1 VSTNFL
7 YNLTSPQPGINVLN
21 IEYLD
26 FTNQAYIQTV
36 SFQKFLLG
44 LGVENK
50 NLKLTSE
57 TISNTTPILQKNNYW
72 SVFESIKYDSF
83 DNKYFPKKGWAFST
97 NINTYLSS
105 SNFKNQF
112 EPFSIAKSEF
122 SVVKSFLKKTTVEF
136 QVDAGLKF
144 GKGSEPVLDFAL
156 GGFGFS
162 PINNIRSFYGYDFLS
177 ILGNSFFRTAFTF
190 DYEFYKKNH
199 INFSGNFAQVS
210 NELFETTDWIS
221 KPKYSGYA
229 LGYGLETII
238 GPAEIKYTWSPE
250 LNKGYTLFSIGFC
263 F

>member
-1 VSTNFL
+1 M
-7 YNLTSPQPGINVLN
+7 
-21 IEYLD
+21 
-26 FTNQAYIQTV
+26 
-36 SFQKFLLG
+36 
-44 LGVENK
+44 
-50 NLKLTSE
+50 
-57 TISNTTPILQKNNYW
+57 
-72 SVFESIKYDSF
+72 
-83 DNKYFPKKGWAFST
+83 
-97 NINTYLSS
+97 
-105 SNFKNQF
+105 
-112 EPFSIAKSEF
+112 
-122 SVVKSFLKKTTVEF
+122 
-136 QVDAGLKF
+136 
-144 GKGSEPVLDFAL
+144 
-156 GGFGFS
+156 
-162 PINNIRSFYGYDFLS
+162 S